1 VTKQLFLDYVRN
13 TEARSDTDFH
23 LYDVKTAALAQ
34 LLDPK
39 GRAYLAIGLKG
50 VGKSAAFK
58 LLSAGDDADI
68 VHAFDAETYQISE
81 EVKPKPTRQY
91 VREVRGELVFQA
103 ISDLLHRARE
113 NPTFAATIP
122 PDLYQ
127 RAQVLNDRFLEKIK
141 DAVNEIGGI
150 SILGFGITRRATGKG
165 KKVRRANQRLR
176 LWRSFRN
183 IERTRGQNTF

>member
-1 VTKQLFLDYVRN
+1 MTKQLFLDYVRN

-91 VREVRGELVFQA
+91 VREVRAELVSRLSVIYCTERGEIRPLPRQYLPTY
-103 ISDLLHRARE
+103 ISGLKSLMTD
-113 NPTFAATIP
+113 F
-122 PDLYQ
+122 
-127 RAQVLNDRFLEKIK
+127 
-141 DAVNEIGGI
+141 
-150 SILGFGITRRATGKG
+150 
-165 KKVRRANQRLR
+165 
-176 LWRSFRN
+176 WRKLKML
-183 IERTRGQNTF
+183 